1 MTIILY
7 CFLLFNDNT
16 TTSYMCIDV
25 FMNDTL
31 TDVYIDYMKQENVD
45 ILPRVEEEKILTGS
59 TDFGNVTAVV
69 PATHPQYVNTRK
81 KEWNNGFDIT
91 ELLKNTDY
99 S

>member
-1 MTIILY
+1 
-7 CFLLFNDNT
+7 
-16 TTSYMCIDV
+16 MCIDV